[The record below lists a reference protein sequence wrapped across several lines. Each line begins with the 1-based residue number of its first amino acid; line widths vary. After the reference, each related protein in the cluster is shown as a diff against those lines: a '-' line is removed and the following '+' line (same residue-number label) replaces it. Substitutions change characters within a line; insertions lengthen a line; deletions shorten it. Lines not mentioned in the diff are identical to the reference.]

1 MKRKKEYYFERIE
14 EAPAPLVVE
23 VRRRVH
29 FSEVDPLAIVWHG
42 RYPSFFEEG
51 SEELGRLCGM
61 SYEDFYKAGLRA
73 PIVKLH
79 IDYFRPLLLA
89 EEFTIR
95 AVLVWDMASRLNTEY
110 YLVKDDGSIATS
122 GYTVQAFTYA
132 SSGEICMVSPEILQK
147 CRERWKAGEFNQAK

>member
-1 MKRKKEYYFERIE
+1 MKRKKEPYFERIE
-14 EAPAPLVVE
+14 DAPAPLVVA

-61 SYEDFYKAGLRA
+61 SYRDFYEAGLRA
-73 PIVKLH
+73 PIAKLH
-79 IDYFRPLLLA
+79 IDYFKPLQLA

-95 AVLVWDMASRLNTEY
+95 TALIWNDASRLNTEY
-110 YLVKDDGSIATS
+110 YLLKDDGSIATS
-122 GYTVQAFTYA
+122 GYTVQVFTYA
-132 SSGEICMVSPEILQK
+132 SSGDVCMVSPQILQK
-147 CRERWKAGEFNQAK
+147 CRERWKAGEFNQGR